1 MDGGPRLHPRE
12 GGPKV
17 PVAYYPRRCAALRVD
32 TQLNAGGE
40 DQKREGREGA
50 ARLNADRGEKL
61 VGDISLIDPLFL

>member
-40 DQKREGREGA
+40 DQKR
-50 ARLNADRGEKL
+50 ARLDADRGEKL